1 MATAAW
7 PLQVAIVEKL
17 RAHAPLTDL
26 VTGIYDDVPDTAPFP
41 YVSLGSIVEFEEDS
55 HTQRGLNVSAVL
67 HIWSSYP
74 GNKETSAILSA
85 VCDALDR
92 QPLTVPGWTDVSIAM
107 SQANTS
113 SDPNPDI
120 RHMNATFRVWLTK
133 E

>member
-7 PLQVAIVEKL
+7 PLQVAIIQKL
-17 RAHAPLTDL
+17 RDSDTLTGL
-26 VTGIYDDVPDTAPFP
+26 VTGIYDDVPNSAPFP
-41 YVSLGSIVEFEEDS
+41 YVSLGSVVEFEEDS

-74 GNKETSAILSA
+74 GNKEAAEILAA

-92 QPLTVPGWTDVSIAM
+92 QPLIVPGWTDVSIAM
-107 SQANTS
+107 NQANTS

-120 RHMNATFRVWLTK
+120 RHMNVTFRVWLTK